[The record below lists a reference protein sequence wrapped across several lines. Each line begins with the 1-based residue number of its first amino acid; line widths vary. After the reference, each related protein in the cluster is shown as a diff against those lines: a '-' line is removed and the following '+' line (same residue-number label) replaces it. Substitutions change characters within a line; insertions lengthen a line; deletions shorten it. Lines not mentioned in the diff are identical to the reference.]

1 MESEHVQTERVQES
15 GSTMSGPEE
24 STRDLVRRTALRM
37 FREQGFAGTTMRAVA
52 AEAGVATGVAYYW
65 FGSKADLVQELYLDV
80 NEDHARRAVGALEG
94 EAGLGARLR
103 ALWHAGLD
111 AFEPYHGLGAELV
124 AVAIRPGAAESP
136 FSRASDATARLSRD
150 LHAQAVQGAR
160 VPAALR
166 DELPY
171 LLWLAWLG
179 VTLFWVHDASP
190 GQRRTRALVDGAAP
204 LLARVVRLAG
214 LPGVRSVVDDVVRL
228 AGQVRS

>member
-1 MESEHVQTERVQES
+1 
-15 GSTMSGPEE
+15 MSGPEE
-24 STRDLVRRTALRM
+24 STRELVRRTALRL
-37 FREQGFAGTTMRAVA
+37 FRERGFASTTMRTVA
-52 AEAGVATGVAYYW
+52 TEAGVATGVAYYW

-80 NEDHARRAVGALEG
+80 NEDHARRAAGALEG
-94 EAGLGARLR
+94 VSGLGPRLR
-103 ALWHAGLD
+103 ALWHVGLD
-111 AFEPYHGLGAELV
+111 AFEPSHGLGAELV

-204 LLARVVRLAG
+204 LIARLVRVAG
-214 LPGVRSVVDDVVRL
+214 VPGVRSVVDDVVRL
-228 AGQVRS
+228 ARQVRA